1 MFVST
6 LIDFDILLNFVLQ
19 MDSTSS
25 FNRETD
31 NMDDAGNIQTPD
43 SITGKRKETE
53 RASGATNNVKRIL
66 PTRSKVWEHYTRTKE
81 DRNKCVCNYCQNT
94 FSCLTSS
101 GTSNLKSHLEKCKS
115 HLAWSD
121 GQEDKQPTI
130 DDAGKLKKAKL
141 TEAQL
146 REATNQ
152 MIVLGQLPLSF
163 VESVAW
169 RHFCNKVLVFFFS
182 CSLPVNYIFCSC

>member
-1 MFVST
+1 
-6 LIDFDILLNFVLQ
+6 

-43 SITGKRKETE
+43 SITGKRKKKPRE
-53 RASGATNNVKRIL
+53 RKWATNNVKRIL

-81 DRNKCVCNYCQNT
+81 DRNN
-94 FSCLTSS
+94 
-101 GTSNLKSHLEKCKS
+101 

-130 DDAGKLKKAKL
+130 DDAGKLKK
-141 TEAQL
+141 Q
-146 REATNQ
+146 
-152 MIVLGQLPLSF
+152 
-163 VESVAW
+163 
-169 RHFCNKVLVFFFS
+169 KVD
-182 CSLPVNYIFCSC
+182 

>member
-1 MFVST
+1 
-6 LIDFDILLNFVLQ
+6 

-81 DRNKCVCNYCQNT
+81 DRNN
-94 FSCLTSS
+94 
-101 GTSNLKSHLEKCKS
+101 

-141 TEAQL
+141 
-146 REATNQ
+146 
-152 MIVLGQLPLSF
+152 MKLS
-163 VESVAW
+163 
-169 RHFCNKVLVFFFS
+169 
-182 CSLPVNYIFCSC
+182 